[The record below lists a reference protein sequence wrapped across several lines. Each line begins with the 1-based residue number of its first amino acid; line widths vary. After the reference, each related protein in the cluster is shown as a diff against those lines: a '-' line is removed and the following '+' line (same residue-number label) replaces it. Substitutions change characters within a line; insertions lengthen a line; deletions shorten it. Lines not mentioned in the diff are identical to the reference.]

1 MKRTNLLRF
10 VKSMQITRACE
21 YGVLGLLALAR
32 RQPGEVVMLE
42 VISREEAIPV
52 SFLGKIFQGLAKAG
66 LIRSARGS
74 GGGFCLTRPA
84 EEVTVL
90 QVIEGLEGPIALQR
104 CLESEPEC
112 EHIGGCALC
121 GLLAEAQDKVREV
134 FSRTTLAQLAGRHL
148 APGLFRKACPE
159 APMVPSVAATTD
171 ATHHAPPAELPPG
184 GTAAAPMLFSATPF
198 SCVSELSVSPT

>member
-1 MKRTNLLRF
+1 
-10 VKSMQITRACE
+10 
-21 YGVLGLLALAR
+21 
-32 RQPGEVVMLE
+32 MLE

-52 SFLGKIFQGLAKAG
+52 SFLGKIFQSLAKAG
-66 LIRSARGS
+66 LVRSARGS

-84 EEVTVL
+84 EEVNVL

-148 APGLFRKACPE
+148 APGLFRNTSPALPSLTTTVIAENGEPQSGSSPE
-159 APMVPSVAATTD
+159 
-171 ATHHAPPAELPPG
+171 PG
-184 GTAAAPMLFSATPF
+184 AMARPTSFSASPLN
-198 SCVSELSVSPT
+198 CLSELSVSPT

>member
-1 MKRTNLLRF
+1 
-10 VKSMQITRACE
+10 MQITRACE

-148 APGLFRKACPE
+148 APGLFRKPCTEPT
-159 APMVPSVAATTD
+159 MVDATGLTTGSVAVA
-171 ATHHAPPAELPPG
+171 ASEELPAG
-184 GTAAAPMLFSATPF
+184 SAPNDSLLFAPTPF
-198 SCVSELSVSPT
+198 SRISELSVSST

>member
-1 MKRTNLLRF
+1 
-10 VKSMQITRACE
+10 MQITRACE

-32 RQPGEVVMLE
+32 RRPGEVVMLE

-66 LIRSARGS
+66 LVRSARGS

-84 EEVTVL
+84 SEITVL
-90 QVIEGLEGPIALQR
+90 QVMEGLEGPIALQR

-121 GLLAEAQDKVREV
+121 GLLAEAQDRVREV
-134 FSRTTLAQLAGRHL
+134 FAKTTLSQLSGRHL
-148 APGLFRKACPE
+148 PPGLFRCNNAIVPDASSTTPPSPE
-159 APMVPSVAATTD
+159 
-171 ATHHAPPAELPPG
+171 PPAALNRTSGGVQITFSSLPNPLLPISS
-184 GTAAAPMLFSATPF
+184 T
-198 SCVSELSVSPT
+198 

>member
-1 MKRTNLLRF
+1 
-10 VKSMQITRACE
+10 MQITRACE

-32 RQPGEVVMLE
+32 RKPGEVVMLE

-52 SFLGKIFQGLAKAG
+52 SFLGKIFQSLAKAG
-66 LIRSARGS
+66 LVRSARGS

-84 EEVTVL
+84 EEVNVL

-134 FSRTTLAQLAGRHL
+134 FSRTTLAQLSGRHL
-148 APGLFRKACPE
+148 APGLFRNASPALPSLTTPVIAENGEPQSESAPE
-159 APMVPSVAATTD
+159 LGPITCTSSFSPSPLTC
-171 ATHHAPPAELPPG
+171 L
-184 GTAAAPMLFSATPF
+184 
-198 SCVSELSVSPT
+198 SELSVSPT

>member
-1 MKRTNLLRF
+1 
-10 VKSMQITRACE
+10 MQITRACE

-32 RQPGEVVMLE
+32 RRPGEVVMLE

-66 LIRSARGS
+66 LVRSARGS

-84 EEVTVL
+84 AEVTVL

-121 GLLAEAQDKVREV
+121 GLLAEAQDRVREV
-134 FSRTTLAQLAGRHL
+134 FAKTTLAQLAGRHL
-148 APGLFRKACPE
+148 APGLFRCNNTA
-159 APMVPSVAATTD
+159 APDTTLATPPSS
-171 ATHHAPPAELPPG
+171 ELPTPLG
-184 GTAAAPMLFSATPF
+184 RPSEGVQISFSALPTQLLP
-198 SCVSELSVSPT
+198 VSST